1 MDLNWIRMKLVVKCR
16 SVMEDC
22 LYAVADG
29 IGFLVAEFRIH
40 VFPKILFFSDK
51 IINIALRSA
60 KYPEP
65 ERRITADSELKSV
78 TVRLP
83 ETVSSTPK
91 KYTYEWALARMDEL
105 EKVGVAD
112 PVEYF
117 NNEMA
122 DWWLAPNGMMEAEA
136 DFVGIA
142 RAIEERWHH

>member
-1 MDLNWIRMKLVVKCR
+1 MKFAVKLR

-22 LYAVADG
+22 LYAFADG
-29 IGFLVAEFRIH
+29 IGFCVAEFRIH
-40 VFPKILFFSDK
+40 IFPKILFISDK
-51 IINIALRSA
+51 IVTNVIHSA

-65 ERRITADSELKSV
+65 ENRFRESNALNSV
-78 TVRLP
+78 TVHLP
-83 ETVSSTPK
+83 EVVSPSTK

-105 EKVGVAD
+105 EKVGIAD

-136 DFVGIA
+136 DFAGIA

>member
-1 MDLNWIRMKLVVKCR
+1 MKFIVKFR
-16 SVMEDC
+16 TVMEDC

-29 IGFLVAEFRIH
+29 IGFLVAEFRIRI
-40 VFPKILFFSDK
+40 FPKILIFSDR
-51 IINIALRSA
+51 IVGNVMRSA

-65 ERRITADSELKSV
+65 EIRVDEKRELKTV

-83 ETVSSTPK
+83 QSVSSVSK
-91 KYTYEWALARMDEL
+91 KYTCEWALARMDEL